1 MEVAM
6 TLTSTFAS
14 AEHRPAMRPRQQGGL
29 AVLRSLIETYR
40 ARRRFR
46 ADLERMSND
55 NPHLIADIGLTNWQ
69 ANTEIA
75 KRFWEA

>member
-1 MEVAM
+1 M
-6 TLTSTFAS
+6 TLTSTFTA
-14 AEHRPAMRPRQQGGL
+14 AEHHSAMTPRRQGGL

-46 ADLERMSND
+46 ADLERMSKD

-69 ANTEIA
+69 ANVEIV